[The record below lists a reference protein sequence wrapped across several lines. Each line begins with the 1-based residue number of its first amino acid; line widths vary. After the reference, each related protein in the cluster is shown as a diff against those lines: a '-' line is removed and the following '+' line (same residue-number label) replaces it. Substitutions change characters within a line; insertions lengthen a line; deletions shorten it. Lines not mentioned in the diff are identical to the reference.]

1 MTNDFTEKR
10 RQLLLPQ
17 TAYEATVAYYRNGIS
32 ETLEEIKSTSNRAV
46 LSCCHDAISN
56 NLWKIWQ
63 LRYTAGDN
71 LADLAQELDEIVKHH
86 ELYAE
91 LDDDFYDPFILD
103 EAIDPYID
111 YLNLLSVTILLHRE
125 DLIPR
130 IYGLI
135 EGGAYDGH
143 DLVIEE
149 LLKFYLPGRPEID
162 EWLWN
167 QPYRIALEAL
177 DEKTAAERENGMR
190 EYVKAWYP
198 SMKGR
203 AGFWGKHTKIDK
215 NNLIDYT
222 GYWTM
227 EAAALSYLFDIDDSS
242 YRDEMVYPKDLAD
255 YARSQ
260 PRRTPEAA
268 LRAIPPSPTEA
279 GQACPREGWWSTSAK
294 RDSRRYFALGEVFP
308 AIPSATARGF
318 VLWQWEDDQT
328 VSPSAPLVQASSGEA
343 AARVGLW
350 RMDSDARVRCYVQQG
365 EPLPLH
371 SGQPVRWIWLED
383 TPGMRARSG
392 EPCPYPGVWTC
403 EEAPSIE
410 RAFGHG
416 VTLPTLDGRAVTW
429 RLVRLI

>member
-1 MTNDFTEKR
+1 MVSQHEGARGVLGQAHQD
-10 RQLLLPQ
+10 RQEQPDRLHRL
-17 TAYEATVAYYRNGIS
+17 
-32 ETLEEIKSTSNRAV
+32 
-46 LSCCHDAISN
+46 
-56 NLWKIWQ
+56 
-63 LRYTAGDN
+63 
-71 LADLAQELDEIVKHH
+71 
-86 ELYAE
+86 
-91 LDDDFYDPFILD
+91 LDDG
-103 EAIDPYID
+103 
-111 YLNLLSVTILLHRE
+111 S
-125 DLIPR
+125 
-130 IYGLI
+130 G
-135 EGGAYDGH
+135 
-143 DLVIEE
+143 
-149 LLKFYLPGRPEID
+149 
-162 EWLWN
+162 
-167 QPYRIALEAL
+167 
-177 DEKTAAERENGMR
+177 
-190 EYVKAWYP
+190 
-198 SMKGR
+198 
-203 AGFWGKHTKIDK
+203 
-215 NNLIDYT
+215 
-222 GYWTM
+222 
-227 EAAALSYLFDIDDSS
+227 ALSYLFDIDDSS

-403 EEAPSIE
+403 EEAPSISV
-410 RAFGHG
+410 RSAMGDLTDAGRTRGDMAFGQ
-416 VTLPTLDGRAVTW
+416 VDLNN
-429 RLVRLI
+429 